1 MYAEIDFEA
10 KDRFDPRHGGPFDRG
25 SADSYYGRS
34 YNPHY
39 YAGDTAQSQ
48 RITLEQMT
56 AEEITAYTAGYNWNE
71 QYGDKKNWY

>member
-1 MYAEIDFEA
+1 MYAEIDYEA
-10 KDRFDPRHGGPFDRG
+10 AKRYDQRHGGPFDRG

-39 YAGDTAQSQ
+39 YQGATAQSL
-48 RITLEQMT
+48 RVELAAMS